1 MTRSATNYQ
10 RVGVCQ
16 VWTVLQLLV
25 VMELS
30 CIGLWVATGAA
41 PPLLAALMTGF
52 AIIYLAIF

>member
-1 MTRSATNYQ
+1 M
-10 RVGVCQ
+10 CQ